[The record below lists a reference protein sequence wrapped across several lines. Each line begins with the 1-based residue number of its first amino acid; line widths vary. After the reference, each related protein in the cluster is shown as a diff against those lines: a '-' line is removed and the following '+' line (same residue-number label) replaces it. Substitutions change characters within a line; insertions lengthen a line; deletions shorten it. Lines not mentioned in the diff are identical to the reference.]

1 MIVSTP
7 IYHQALVEIE
17 ATTPHGVH
25 AGHGDITHDVLLVRD
40 ANGLPYL
47 PATGLA
53 GVLRHLC
60 HQKFGSNI
68 EEALFGY
75 ARGNDG
81 QTSRI
86 QLTAGVVH
94 DSENR
99 PCEGLVEITSTDE
112 LLALLLQDKPLV
124 RQRVRLNEQG
134 SAAHTGKFDVTCIPA
149 GVRYSFFV
157 GFWSDSEQQSYFEEL
172 LQLIGSEGFR
182 LGHGTRSGHGAFKVN
197 RLDFARWDLTTEEGR
212 TGYQQR
218 PRSRSESHGLK
229 PLMPVEVQDTLKV
242 DIKLKA
248 ESGWRIGG
256 GEQAFSGPDANG
268 RLPDLLPQSE
278 VCVLWTQN
286 MAHLEPRK
294 AVVPASSVKGALA
307 HRFAY
312 HYRCLTGQFLTQS
325 DQAAEI
331 EADNLQLEGVRELFG
346 FASDADTEI
355 GAAGKL
361 LLDDLYLETP
371 LVTRQT
377 HNKIDHFTGGVING
391 ALFEEEYFWQ
401 TPLTFSLR
409 ILQADSLSSQSREA
423 LKRTLDDLCEGF
435 LPLGAGSSRG
445 LGAFIATD
453 TPIWSDQGQWIQ
465 QANSE
470 EVA

>member
-25 AGHGDITHDVLLVRD
+25 AGHGDMTHDVLLVRD

-60 HQKFGSNI
+60 LQQFGTDI
-68 EEALFGY
+68 EQDLFGY

-94 DSENR
+94 DSVNR
-99 PCEGLVEITSTDE
+99 PCEGLVDLASSDA
-112 LLALLLQDKPLV
+112 LLALLMEDKPLV
-124 RQRVRLNEQG
+124 RQRVKLNNQG
-134 SAAHTGKFDVTCIPA
+134 AAVDNGKFDVTCIPA
-149 GVRYSFFV
+149 GVRYSFFI
-157 GFWSDSEQQSYFEEL
+157 GYWSDSEQQGYFEQL
-172 LQLIGSEGFR
+172 LQLVGSVGFR

-197 RLDFARWDLTTEEGR
+197 RLDYARWDLTTKAGR
-212 TGYQQR
+212 NGYQQR
-218 PRSRSESHGLK
+218 TRSRAERHGLV
-229 PLMPVEVQDTLKV
+229 PYTLDKTQNCLQV

-248 ESGWRIGG
+248 EAGWRIGG
-256 GEQAFSGPDANG
+256 GEQAFSEPDTNG

-278 VCVLWTQN
+278 VCVNWTQTK
-286 MAHLEPRK
+286 AHLEIKK
-294 AVVPASSVKGALA
+294 AVVPASAVKGALA

-312 HYRCLTGQFLTQS
+312 HYRCLTGQFLTHT
-325 DQAAEI
+325 DQLSEV
-331 EADNLQLEGVRELFG
+331 ETNNLQLEGVQELFG
-346 FASDADTEI
+346 FASDGDVAT

-361 LLDDLYLETP
+361 LLDDIYLDSP
-371 LVTRQT
+371 VTARQT

-401 TPLTFSLR
+401 TPLVLSLR

-445 LGAFIATD
+445 LGVFVATD
-453 TPIWSDQGQWIQ
+453 SLVWSDQGQWIQ
-465 QANSE
+465 QADSTE
-470 EVA
+470 IA

>member
-1 MIVSTP
+1 MIISTP

-17 ATTPHGVH
+17 STTPHGVH

-60 HQKFGSNI
+60 QQKFGADI
-68 EEALFGY
+68 EQALFGY

-86 QLTAGVVH
+86 QLTSGVVH
-94 DSENR
+94 DSANR
-99 PCEGLVEITSTDE
+99 PCESLIDLSPGDE
-112 LLALLLQDKPLV
+112 LLDLLLQEKPLV

-134 SAAHTGKFDVTCIPA
+134 SAVHTGKFDVTCIPA
-149 GVRYSFFV
+149 GVRYSFFI
-157 GFWSDSEQQSYFEEL
+157 GYWSDSELQGYFEEL
-172 LQLIGSEGFR
+172 LQLLGSVGFR

-197 RLDFARWDLTTEEGR
+197 RLDYARWDLTTKEGR
-212 TGYQQR
+212 NGYQQR
-218 PRSRSESHGLK
+218 SRSRAERHGLS
-229 PLMPVEVQDTLKV
+229 PYILAEDQNLLKV
-242 DIKLKA
+242 DIKLTA

-256 GEQAFSGPDANG
+256 GEQAFSDPDANG

-278 VCVLWTQN
+278 VCVLWKQN
-286 MAHLEPRK
+286 TAHLEFKK
-294 AVVPASSVKGALA
+294 AVVPASAVKGALA

-312 HYRCLTGQFLTQS
+312 HYRCLTGQFLTHSGQLS
-325 DQAAEI
+325 EL
-331 EADNLQLEGVRELFG
+331 EANNLQLEGVRELFG
-346 FASDADTEI
+346 FASDGDAAT

-361 LLDDLYLETP
+361 LLDDIYLETP
-371 LVTRQT
+371 VVARQT

-401 TPLTFSLR
+401 TPLVLSLR

-435 LPLGAGSSRG
+435 LPLGGGSSRG
-445 LGAFIATD
+445 LGAFVATS
-453 TPIWSDQGQWIQ
+453 TPVWSDNGQWIQ
-465 QANSE
+465 QTASTE
-470 EVA
+470 IR